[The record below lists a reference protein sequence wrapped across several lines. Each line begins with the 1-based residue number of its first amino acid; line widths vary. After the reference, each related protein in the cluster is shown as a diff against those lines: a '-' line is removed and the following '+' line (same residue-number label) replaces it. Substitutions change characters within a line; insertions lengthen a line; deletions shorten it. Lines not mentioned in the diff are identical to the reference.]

1 MPDMPQRSLRASG
14 VHVTTIYEAMS
25 AVMAKVG
32 AVKKTGHN
40 SQSNY
45 NFRGIDAV
53 TSAVYPA
60 LVENKV
66 IVVPKVLDYQYGTV
80 VVGRNRTEMSHVR
93 LTVQFTWHGPDGD
106 ELVTVTAGE
115 AFDSGDKATAKA
127 HSVAFRTAL
136 LQTLCLPTD
145 EPDPDSTTYQRSEQA
160 PEPSPEDLER
170 EAAINDL
177 GDACAALGLD
187 ARETAG
193 RFYALHKKP
202 VRQAEPSQVRKFIDS
217 LHDEAEKKAPA
228 DVG

>member
-1 MPDMPQRSLRASG
+1 MSIR
-14 VHVTTIYEAMS
+14 EALS
-25 AVMAKVG
+25 AVMAQVG

-40 SQSNY
+40 NQSNY

-60 LVENKV
+60 LVAHKV

-93 LTVQFTWHGPDGD
+93 LTVQFTWYGPDGD

-145 EPDPDSTTYQRSEQA
+145 EPDPDANTYERSEHVSA
-160 PEPSPEDLER
+160 EDLER
-170 EAAINDL
+170 GEAISDL
-177 GDACAALGLD
+177 GDACAALSLD
-187 ARETAG
+187 ERETAG
-193 RFYALHKKP
+193 KFFALHKKP
-202 VRQAEPSQVRKFIDS
+202 VRQATAEQIREFINT
-217 LHDEAEKKAPA
+217 LHDEAEKAKETT

>member
-1 MPDMPQRSLRASG
+1 M
-14 VHVTTIYEAMS
+14 TTIHEALS
-25 AVMAKVG
+25 AVMAQVG

-40 SQSNY
+40 NQSNY

-60 LVENKV
+60 LVAHKV

-93 LTVQFTWHGPDGD
+93 LTVQFTWYGPDGD
-106 ELVTVTAGE
+106 EIVTVTAGE

-145 EPDPDSTTYQRSEQA
+145 EPDPDASTYERSEPIPA
-160 PEPSPEDLER
+160 EEIER
-170 EAAINDL
+170 GEAIADL
-177 GDACAALGLD
+177 GDACAALSLD
-187 ARETAG
+187 ERETAG
-193 RFYALHKKP
+193 RFFALHKKP
-202 VRQAEPSQVRKFIDS
+202 VRQASAEQIREFINT
-217 LHDEAEKKAPA
+217 LHDEVEKAKAA
-228 DVG
+228 SDVG

>member
-1 MPDMPQRSLRASG
+1 MK
-14 VHVTTIYEAMS
+14 VHEALS
-25 AVMAKVG
+25 KVMADVG

-60 LVENKV
+60 LVAHGV
-66 IVVPKVLDYQYGTV
+66 IVIPKVVDYQYGTV

-93 LTVQFTWHGPDGD
+93 LTVQFTWTGPEGD
-106 ELVTVTAGE
+106 TLESVAAGE

-145 EPDPDSTTYQRSEQA
+145 EPDPDTHTYQRSEQIPA
-160 PEPSPEDLER
+160 EQLER
-170 EAAINDL
+170 DAAIADL

-187 ARETAG
+187 PRETAG
-193 RFYALHKKP
+193 KFHALHKKP
-202 VRQAEPSQVRKFIDS
+202 AREATAAQIREFINS
-217 LHDEAEKKAPA
+217 LHNDAEKAEA
-228 DVG
+228 TA

>member
-1 MPDMPQRSLRASG
+1 M
-14 VHVTTIYEAMS
+14 TIHEALS
-25 AVMAKVG
+25 AVMAQVG

-40 SQSNY
+40 NQSNY

-60 LVENKV
+60 LVAHKV

-93 LTVQFTWHGPDGD
+93 LTVQFTWYGPDGD
-106 ELVTVTAGE
+106 EIITVTAGE

-145 EPDPDSTTYQRSEQA
+145 EPDPDANTYERSEPISA
-160 PEPSPEDLER
+160 EEIELS
-170 EAAINDL
+170 EAISDL
-177 GDACAALGLD
+177 GDACAALSLD
-187 ARETAG
+187 ERETAG
-193 RFYALHKKP
+193 KFFALHKKP
-202 VRQAEPSQVRKFIDS
+202 VRQATAEQIREFINT
-217 LHDEAEKKAPA
+217 LHDEAEKAKETT

>member
-1 MPDMPQRSLRASG
+1 MKI
-14 VHVTTIYEAMS
+14 HEALTE
-25 AVMAKVG
+25 VMKAVG
-32 AVKKTGHN
+32 AVRKSDRNTQQN
-40 SQSNY
+40 FS
-45 NFRGIDAV
+45 FRGVDAV
-53 TSAVYPA
+53 TSAVFPA
-60 LVENKV
+60 LTKHGVVV
-66 IVVPKVLDYQYGTV
+66 IPKVLEYKYGTV
-80 VVGRNRTEMSHVR
+80 CVGRNRTEMGHVQ
-93 LTVQFTWHGPDGD
+93 LTVEFKFVGPEGD
-106 ELVTVTAGE
+106 SVESVVAAE
-115 AFDSGDKATAKA
+115 SMDAGDKATAKA

-202 VRQAEPSQVRKFIDS
+202 VRQATPSQVRKFIDS

>member
-1 MPDMPQRSLRASG
+1 M
-14 VHVTTIYEAMS
+14 T
-25 AVMAKVG
+25 AVMAQVG

-45 NFRGIDAV
+45 SFRGIDAV

-60 LVENKV
+60 LVAHKV

-93 LTVQFTWHGPDGD
+93 LTVQFTWYGPDGD
-106 ELVTVTAGE
+106 ELVTVCAGE

-145 EPDPDSTTYQRSEQA
+145 EPDPDANTYERSEA
-160 PEPSPEDLER
+160 VPPEDLER
-170 EAAINDL
+170 DAALADL
-177 GDACAALGLD
+177 GDTCAALGLD

-193 RFYALHKKP
+193 KFYALHKKP
-202 VRQAEPSQVRKFIDS
+202 ARHADAAQIRAFINS
-217 LHDEAEKKAPA
+217 LHDDSEKAKEGA